1 MSQRSIKPRVLSGLA
16 TMSAMILALGVAACS
31 SSGSSAASGST
42 SSSPSS
48 AMGTKT
54 LVVESTPLSPL
65 TQTFNPF
72 SATSTGYTLHSTN
85 LYYEPLFFFNI
96 LSPSQAPVP
105 MLATAYSFS
114 NGGKTLTLTTRS
126 GVKWSDGKPFSS
138 ADVAFTFNLIAKNPA
153 LAQTGTPAPTSA
165 TATGPNTVVLNFAQ
179 PQAGN
184 LYLIGTQ
191 AIVSQHVW
199 QSVSNPSTYADA
211 SPVGTGPY
219 VLDKFTPQGIL
230 FKANPGYWNKSAIHV
245 PEVDFPSY
253 VSNTAA
259 EQALESGQIDWAG
272 NYITNVQNVFVA
284 KDPAHN
290 KVWSTNNPYMTSNN
304 VVTLWLNTTRAPLN
318 DPKVRQAISYAA
330 DRQQLADQGETGYEL
345 PATSSSGLLLP
356 VDQSMLQ
363 SQYANDLPT
372 TSDASKVAS
381 ILTSDGYTKVN
392 GKWSKNGKP
401 ISFSV
406 EDPISFSD
414 FWLDVQLLTAQLNK
428 LGFDAKADGIGN
440 ATNWFTDQATGNFDS
455 MIRWSN
461 NGPTPYYYYYNWMD
475 NSTSAPLG
483 KTAANNFGRF
493 NDPQAQSALTQYVS
507 STDQSTKQSALNTLQ
522 GIMATQMPVIP
533 LLYGASWAEFSTRNY
548 TGWPSQANPYTD
560 PGPNPTPIEYVILHL
575 KPTS

>member
-1 MSQRSIKPRVLSGLA
+1 MNHRSIRSRALPGLA
-16 TMSAMILALGVAACS
+16 AVSAVALALGMAACS
-31 SSGSSAASGST
+31 SSSSSTASGT
-42 SSSPSS
+42 ASSSSG
-48 AMGTKT
+48 MGTKT

-96 LSPSQAPVP
+96 LNPTQAPVP

-126 GVKWSDGKPFSS
+126 GVKWSDGQPFSA
-138 ADVAFTFNLIAKNPA
+138 ADVAFTFNLLAKNPA

-165 TATGPNTVVLNFAQ
+165 SATGPNTVVLNFAA

-184 LYLIGTQ
+184 IYLIGTQ

-199 QSVSNPSTYADA
+199 QSVSDPATYTDA
-211 SPVGTGPY
+211 HPVGTGPY

-230 FKANPGYWNKSAIHV
+230 LKANPTYWNKSQIHV

-272 NYITNVQNVFVA
+272 NYITNVQNVFIA
-284 KDPAHN
+284 KDPANN
-290 KVWSTNNPYMTSNN
+290 KVWFSNNPYMNSNN
-304 VVTLWLNTTRAPLN
+304 VVTLWLNVTKAPLT
-318 DPKVRQAISYAA
+318 DPKVRQAVSYAVN
-330 DRQQLADQGETGYEL
+330 RQQLAAQGETGYEL

-356 VDQSMLQ
+356 VDQSLLQ

-372 TSDASKVAS
+372 TGDAAKVAS
-381 ILTSDGYTKVN
+381 ILSSDGYTKVN
-392 GKWSKNGKP
+392 GKWMKNGKT
-401 ISFSV
+401 ISFSI
-406 EDPISFSD
+406 EDPIPFSD
-414 FWLDVQLLTAQLNK
+414 FWLDVQLLSQQLNNQ
-428 LGFDAKADGIGN
+428 GFDVKADGIGN
-440 ATNWFTDQATGNFDS
+440 PTNWFTDQATGNFDA

-461 NGPTPYYYYYNWMD
+461 NGPTPYYYYDNWMD
-475 NSTSAPLG
+475 YATSAPLG

-493 NDPQAQSALTQYVS
+493 NNPQAQSALTQYVS
-507 STDQSTKQSALNTLQ
+507 SSDPSTQQTALNTLQ
-522 GIMATQMPVIP
+522 SIMSAQVPVIP
-533 LLYGASWAEFSTRNY
+533 LLYGASWAEFSTRSY
-548 TGWPSQANPYTD
+548 TGWPSQSNPYSD
-560 PGPNPTPIEYVILHL
+560 PGPNPIELEYVILHL
-575 KPTS
+575 KPAS